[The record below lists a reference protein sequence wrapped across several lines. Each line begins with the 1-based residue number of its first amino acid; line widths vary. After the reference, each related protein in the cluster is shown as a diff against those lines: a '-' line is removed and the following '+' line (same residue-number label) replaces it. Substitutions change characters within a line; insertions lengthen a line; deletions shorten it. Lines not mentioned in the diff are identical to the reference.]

1 MSTPLWILIYLSLSL
16 VCKWIISWGGASYI
30 KGWKSIFFLDME
42 ASWSEKQVRMMALFF
57 WISFS
62 ILFVIGLIYPEFRF
76 YRLKNDVY
84 EIQLK

>member
-1 MSTPLWILIYLSLSL
+1 
-16 VCKWIISWGGASYI
+16 
-30 KGWKSIFFLDME
+30 ME

>member
-16 VCKWIISWGGASYI
+16 VCKWIISWGGANSI

-42 ASWSEKQVRMMALFF
+42 AKWNEEQVRMMALFF

>member
-1 MSTPLWILIYLSLSL
+1 MTLTLWILIYLSLSL
-16 VCKWIISWGGASYI
+16 VCKWIISWGGANSI

-42 ASWSEKQVRMMALFF
+42 AKWNEEQVRMMALFF

>member
-16 VCKWIISWGGASYI
+16 VCKWIISWGGADYI

-42 ASWSEKQVRMMALFF
+42 ANWSEEQVRMMALFF